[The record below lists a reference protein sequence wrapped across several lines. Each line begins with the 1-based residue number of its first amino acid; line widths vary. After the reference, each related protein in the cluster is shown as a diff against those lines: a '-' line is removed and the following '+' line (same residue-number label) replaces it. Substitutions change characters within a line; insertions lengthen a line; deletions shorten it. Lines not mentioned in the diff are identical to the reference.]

1 VGIEFREFLPHLALM
16 MAGGLGGSLGLGWLC
31 RRPKGRALL
40 SRTEVWALAAFGAVA
55 VAGLVG
61 AFYWMFSRITDGSGG
76 QVALGSPPTFLL
88 LGLIVGLPLS
98 LPGIIATWS
107 DSRPES
113 IAERERRA
121 KNATQEDRL
130 KFAKDLVRQIEEFAD
145 TPRGVKASLTG
156 DKGRVLMIAGDLQ
169 RAEGDKLVAALR
181 GELKELGFQ
190 RVEGEGPKGKWWS
203 PV

>member
-1 VGIEFREFLPHLALM
+1 MGIEFREFLPHLALM
-16 MAGGLGGSLGLGWLC
+16 MLGGLGGSLGLGWLC

-40 SRTEVWALAAFGAVA
+40 SRTKVWGLVAFGV
-55 VAGLVG
+55 VTVSGLVG
-61 AFYWMFSRITDGSGG
+61 AFYWMFSRLTDGSDG
-76 QVALGSPPTFLL
+76 QVVLGSPFTFFT

-107 DSRPES
+107 DSRPEK

-121 KNATQEDRL
+121 KNATREDRL
-130 KFAKDLVRQIEEFAD
+130 EFAQDLVRQIEEFAD
-145 TPRGVKASLTG
+145 TPRGVSASLTG
-156 DKGRVLMIAGDLQ
+156 DKGKVLMIAGDLQ

>member
-1 VGIEFREFLPHLALM
+1 
-16 MAGGLGGSLGLGWLC
+16 
-31 RRPKGRALL
+31 
-40 SRTEVWALAAFGAVA
+40 
-55 VAGLVG
+55 
-61 AFYWMFSRITDGSGG
+61 
-76 QVALGSPPTFLL
+76 
-88 LGLIVGLPLS
+88 
-98 LPGIIATWS
+98 
-107 DSRPES
+107 
-113 IAERERRA
+113 
-121 KNATQEDRL
+121 L